1 MKRITL
7 LALFLTA
14 ALASLMAQV
23 TTPQGFNYQAVVR
36 NSSGQIVSNREV
48 NLRLTIM
55 QGSEN
60 GTTVFTYSD
69 HVQTNQNGVLTVLV
83 GGTPSYKAIDWSNG
97 PYFLKSE
104 IDINNGN
111 NFELSTCQQLL
122 SVPYAHHADVADHVS
137 QAFNY
142 DGLTL
147 STNGDTLF
155 LSNGSYVILNPL
167 ITSLPWDSIINHPTL
182 LSQFINDLN
191 LSDFN
196 NDLSLSNFNNDLS
209 LSNFNND
216 LTLSDFPNDINYTIS
231 NDTIFFGDNNHFV
244 VLPHN
249 LADSIEWSRVQ
260 HHPTMLSQFI
270 NDLNLSDF
278 NNDMSLSDFNNDLN
292 LSNFVNDMS
301 LSDFEND
308 LAFAVR
314 GDTLFLNDTTFVT
327 LPHNL
332 VDSLD
337 WNKIYN
343 EPTRL
348 SQFLNDLNLSD
359 INNDMSFTISGDT
372 IFLGDSNHFVVLP
385 HNLADSIDW
394 SRVQNH
400 PTMLSQFI
408 NDLGLSDFTNDISFT
423 INGDTIFFGD
433 NNHYV
438 ILPHNLADSIDWS
451 RVQNHPTLLS
461 QFTNDLNLSDLNNDM
476 NLSDFNN
483 DLNLSN
489 FVNDMSLS
497 DFENDLA
504 FAVRGDTLF
513 LNDTTFVTLPHN
525 LVDSL
530 DWNKIYNEP
539 TRLSQ
544 FLNDLNLSDINNDM
558 SFTISGDTIFLGDSN
573 HFVVLPHNLADSIDW
588 SRVQNHPTMLSQFI
602 NDLGL
607 SDFTNDI
614 SFTINGDTI
623 FFGDNNHYVILPH
636 NLADSIDWSRVQ
648 NHPTLLSQ
656 FTNDLNLSDLN
667 NDMSLSDFVNDMSLS
682 DFKNDLAFAVR
693 GDTLFLNDT
702 TFVTLPHNLVD
713 SLDWNLIYNEPT
725 KLSQFINDLNLSD
738 FNNDMNLSDFN
749 NDMSLSDFPND
760 LGYLTTETQGL
771 SDVLAINNDASAGIT
786 NLPLPVN
793 DRDAV
798 NKKYADSIAALEAQR
813 VFDSLSAR
821 LDSLTH
827 ALDSLNAANRNE
839 MDSMNALVDSLAHP
853 IIEGA
858 KLGLFSVSD
867 DRKVQFSQ
875 GNLQYNPRLE
885 IFRFADNQYD
895 CLTTENMWIG
905 ESYNGWIDLFGYG
918 TSGWKGGRSCFRP
931 YETNTNDAMYMINS
945 TGTGDDLI
953 GIYENADWGVY
964 NRIINGANMHGIW
977 RTLTYSEWTYVLND
991 RPNANNLKTLA
1002 TVNNKRGLIL
1012 LPDNWVT
1019 PASVTILFTM
1029 SNYNDVTCNATMW
1042 KTLEDAGAIFL
1053 PAAGVRQSNTV
1064 TEHNAKGYY
1073 WSSSHNNVTTSRT
1086 LNIDSATGAS
1096 MEETNCAKGCSVRLV
1111 RDY

>member
-48 NLRLTIM
+48 NLRLSIM

-60 GTTVFTYSD
+60 GTMVFSYTD

-83 GGTPSYKAIDWSNG
+83 GGTPAYKAIDWSNG

-155 LSNGSYVILNPL
+155 LSNGSFVILNPL
-167 ITSLPWDSIINHPTL
+167 VTSIPWDSVINHPTL

-196 NDLSLSNFNNDLS
+196 NDMNLSDFNNDLS

-216 LTLSDFPNDINYTIS
+216 MTLSDFPNDINYTIS

-260 HHPTMLSQFI
+260 HHPTKLSDFI
-270 NDLNLSDF
+270 NDLYLS
-278 NNDMSLSDFNNDLN
+278 S
-292 LSNFVNDMS
+292 FVNDMS
-301 LSDFEND
+301 LSDFVNNLNLSSFTNDMSLSDFENDLAFAVRGDTLFLNDTTFVILPHNLVDSLDWNKIYNEPTRLSQFINDLGLNDFNNDMSFTINGDTIFLGDNNHYVVLPHNLADSIDWSRVQNHPTLLSQFTNDLNLSDLNNDMSLSDFFNDMSLSDFKND

-337 WNKIYN
+337 WNKIFN

-348 SQFLNDLNLSD
+348 SQFINDLNMSD

-400 PTMLSQFI
+400 PT
-408 NDLGLSDFTNDISFT
+408 
-423 INGDTIFFGD
+423 
-433 NNHYV
+433 
-438 ILPHNLADSIDWS
+438 
-451 RVQNHPTLLS
+451 
-461 QFTNDLNLSDLNNDM
+461 
-476 NLSDFNN
+476 
-483 DLNLSN
+483 
-489 FVNDMSLS
+489 
-497 DFENDLA
+497 
-504 FAVRGDTLF
+504 
-513 LNDTTFVTLPHN
+513 
-525 LVDSL
+525 
-530 DWNKIYNEP
+530 
-539 TRLSQ
+539 
-544 FLNDLNLSDINNDM
+544 
-558 SFTISGDTIFLGDSN
+558 
-573 HFVVLPHNLADSIDW
+573 
-588 SRVQNHPTMLSQFI
+588 
-602 NDLGL
+602 
-607 SDFTNDI
+607 
-614 SFTINGDTI
+614 
-623 FFGDNNHYVILPH
+623 
-636 NLADSIDWSRVQ
+636 
-648 NHPTLLSQ
+648 LLSQ

-667 NDMSLSDFVNDMSLS
+667 NDMSLSDFFNDMSLS

-725 KLSQFINDLNLSD
+725 KLSQFINDLGLSDFTNDISFTIHGDTIFFGDNNHFVVLPHNLADSIDWSRVQNHPTLLSQFTNDLNLSD
-738 FNNDMNLSDFN
+738 LNNDMSLSDFFNDMSLSDFKNDLAFAVRGDTLFLNDTTFVTLPHNLVDSLDWNKIYNEPTKLSQFTNDLNLSDFN

-813 VFDSLSAR
+813 VFDSLNAR

-827 ALDSLNAANRNE
+827 ALDSINAANNNN
-839 MDSMNALVDSLAHP
+839 MDSMMAVVDSLSHP
-853 IIEGA
+853 TVEGA
-858 KLGLFSVSD
+858 KFGLFSVSD
-867 DRKVQFSQ
+867 KRKVQFSQ
-875 GNLQYNPRLE
+875 GNLQYNPRLD

-953 GIYENADWGVY
+953 GIYENADWGIY
-964 NRIINGANMHGIW
+964 NRIINGANVYGIW

-1012 LPDNWVT
+1012 LPDNWVM
-1019 PASVTILFTM
+1019 PAGLTILFTM
-1029 SNYNDVTCNATMW
+1029 TNYNDVTCNATMW
-1042 KTLEDAGAIFL
+1042 QTLEDAGAIFL
-1053 PAAGVRQSNTV
+1053 PAAGIRTSNTV

-1073 WSSSHNNVTTSRT
+1073 WSSSHNNVTSSRT

>member
-1 MKRITL
+1 MSLSDFNNDLNLSDFTNDLNLSSFTNDMSLSDFRND
-7 LALFLTA
+7 LAF
-14 ALASLMAQV
+14 S
-23 TTPQGFNYQAVVR
+23 
-36 NSSGQIVSNREV
+36 VS
-48 NLRLTIM
+48 
-55 QGSEN
+55 
-60 GTTVFTYSD
+60 
-69 HVQTNQNGVLTVLV
+69 
-83 GGTPSYKAIDWSNG
+83 
-97 PYFLKSE
+97 
-104 IDINNGN
+104 
-111 NFELSTCQQLL
+111 
-122 SVPYAHHADVADHVS
+122 
-137 QAFNY
+137 
-142 DGLTL
+142 
-147 STNGDTLF
+147 GDTLF
-155 LSNGSYVILNPL
+155 LNDTTFVTLPHNL
-167 ITSLPWDSIINHPTL
+167 VDSLDWNKIFNEPTR
-182 LSQFINDLN
+182 LSQFINDLGLN
-191 LSDFN
+191 DF
-196 NDLSLSNFNNDLS
+196 
-209 LSNFNND
+209 
-216 LTLSDFPNDINYTIS
+216 TNDISFTIS

-249 LADSIEWSRVQ
+249 LADSIDWSRVQ
-260 HHPTMLSQFI
+260 NHPTMLSQFI

-497 DFENDLA
+497 DFKNDLA

-530 DWNKIYNEP
+530 DWNLIYNEP
-539 TRLSQ
+539 TK
-544 FLNDLNLSDINNDM
+544 
-558 SFTISGDTIFLGDSN
+558 
-573 HFVVLPHNLADSIDW
+573 
-588 SRVQNHPTMLSQFI
+588 LSQFI

-821 LDSLTH
+821 LDSLTN

-1002 TVNNKRGLIL
+1002 TVNNKRGLIIF
-1012 LPDNWVT
+1012 PDNWVT